1 MLAALRQGDQ
11 RSVIAL
17 WKEVAPLEK
26 LRASH
31 HSSNNVTV
39 IKEAMN
45 LLGLQGGYVKEPVG
59 ELNEADREEL
69 VRILRTWNK
78 I

>member
-11 RSVIAL
+11 RSVMTL

-31 HSSNNVTV
+31 HSGNNVTV

-45 LLGLQGGYVKEPVG
+45 LLGLPGGYVRELVG

-69 VRILRTWNK
+69 MRILRTWNK
-78 I
+78 N